1 MEYRIKSKNIHYYAF
16 RETLKFVLP
25 LLLFL
30 IIFLSVL
37 VNQVTDGL
45 NIFYFLRGKGHWI
58 VMFLL
63 YLVGM
68 TYYIR
73 RNFAKSVVYWVSN
86 DQIAMTFD
94 QEKLSYVSQFGMARN
109 KSRFGTNAQQLIRIS
124 EISSVKFSKSGIKIK
139 SVDYN
144 FFNGNGMIVLPKEID
159 KFENLAQQIETITP

>member
-1 MEYRIKSKNIHYYAF
+1 MEYRIKDKNLHNYAI
-16 RETLKFVLP
+16 RETLKFVVP

-37 VNQVTDGL
+37 VNLVTDGL
-45 NIFYFLRGKGHWI
+45 NIFHFLRGKGTWI
-58 VMFLL
+58 LLFLI

-68 TYYIR
+68 TYYLR

-94 QEKLSYVSQFGMARN
+94 QNKLSSVSQFGMARN
-109 KSRFGTNAQQLIRIS
+109 KSRFGTNAQQFIRTN

-139 SVDYN
+139 SNDYN
-144 FFNGNGMIVLPKEID
+144 FFNGNGLIILPKEIEN
-159 KFENLAQQIETITP
+159 FENLEQQIEKFNF